1 MTGQTFCA
9 AKTSGSPAP
18 AEWAMKAAQKTVF
31 ECSIQYDSKLV
42 SALARAIEAAANAAT
57 ERERERCA
65 KIAGEYKRDAS
76 FDDSMVGAIEHNS
89 NQQNIAAAIRKGPNH
104 D

>member
-18 AEWAMKAAQKTVF
+18 AEWAMKAAVAAFDQPLPTD
-31 ECSIQYDSKLV
+31 SIMLSV
-42 SALARAIEAAANAAT
+42 ARAIEAAANAAT

-65 KIAGEYKRDAS
+65 AIAESRSPLWEEAIAIAS
-76 FDDSMVGAIEHNS
+76 
-89 NQQNIAAAIRKGPNH
+89 AIRKGGDN
-104 D
+104 DV